1 MTENEI
7 SYIVRGA
14 VFDVYKELGPGLLES
29 AYESALYFELVNAG
43 LKVKRQLQLPLIYK
57 DVRLDCGYRIDL
69 LVEDKVIIELKSIE
83 FLLPVHHKQ
92 LLTYMKLT
100 GLKLGLLVN
109 FNESDIQK
117 GIFRKVL
124 GL

>member
-29 AYESALYFELVNAG
+29 AYESALYFELLNAG
-43 LKVKRQLQLPLIYK
+43 LKVKKQLALPLVYK
-57 DVRLDCGYRIDL
+57 DIRLDCGYRIDL
-69 LVEDKVIIELKSIE
+69 LIEDKVIIELKSIE
-83 FLLPVHHKQ
+83 YLMPVHHKQ

-100 GLKLGLLVN
+100 GVKLGLLVN

>member
-29 AYESALYFELVNAG
+29 AYESALYFELLNAG
-43 LKVKRQLQLPLIYK
+43 LKVKKQLALPLVYK

-69 LVEDKVIIELKSIE
+69 LVEGKVIIELKSIE
-83 FLLPVHHKQ
+83 YIMPVHHKQ

-100 GLKLGLLVN
+100 GVKLGLLVN
-109 FNESDIQK
+109 FNESNIQK

>member
-83 FLLPVHHKQ
+83 YLLPVHHKQ

-100 GLKLGLLVN
+100 GVKLGLLVN
-109 FNESDIQK
+109 FNESNIQK

>member
-14 VFDVYKELGPGLLES
+14 VFDVYRELGPGLLES
-29 AYESALYFELVNAG
+29 AYESALYFELLNAG
-43 LKVKRQLQLPLIYK
+43 LKVKKQLALPLVYK
-57 DVRLDCGYRIDL
+57 DIQLDCGYRIDL
-69 LVEDKVIIELKSIE
+69 LVEGKVIIELKSIE
-83 FLLPVHHKQ
+83 YILPVHHKQ

-100 GLKLGLLVN
+100 GIKLGLLIN
-109 FNESDIQK
+109 FNESNIQN

>member
-29 AYESALYFELVNAG
+29 AYESALYFELLNAG
-43 LKVKRQLQLPLIYK
+43 LKVKKQLALPLVYK

-69 LVEDKVIIELKSIE
+69 LVEEKVIIELKSIE
-83 FLLPVHHKQ
+83 FLMPVHHKQ

-100 GLKLGLLVN
+100 KVKLGILVN

>member
-29 AYESALYFELVNAG
+29 AYESALYFELLNAG
-43 LKVKRQLQLPLIYK
+43 LKVKKQLALPLVYK
-57 DVRLDCGYRIDL
+57 DIRLDCGYRIDL
-69 LVEDKVIIELKSIE
+69 LVEGKVIIELKSIE
-83 FLLPVHHKQ
+83 FILPVHHKQ

-100 GLKLGLLVN
+100 GVKLGLLVN
-109 FNESDIQK
+109 FNESNIQK

>member
-43 LKVKRQLQLPLIYK
+43 LKVKR
-57 DVRLDCGYRIDL
+57 
-69 LVEDKVIIELKSIE
+69 
-83 FLLPVHHKQ
+83 
-92 LLTYMKLT
+92 
-100 GLKLGLLVN
+100 
-109 FNESDIQK
+109 
-117 GIFRKVL
+117 
-124 GL
+124 